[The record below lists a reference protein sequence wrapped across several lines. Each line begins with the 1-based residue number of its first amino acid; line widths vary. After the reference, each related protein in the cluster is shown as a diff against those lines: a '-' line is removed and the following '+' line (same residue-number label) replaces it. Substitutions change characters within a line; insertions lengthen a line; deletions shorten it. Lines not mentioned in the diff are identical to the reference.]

1 MQTAD
6 ATTDLPLAGV
16 RVLDLARLVAGGMVA
31 TVLGDFGAEVVK
43 VEQPKTGDPL
53 RAWSPQGSQ
62 LWWKVYA
69 RNKKSVTLNFGH
81 EQGRLIL
88 LDLARTADVVIES
101 FVPGKLESFGLGPE
115 RLHEVAPGLV
125 IVRASGFG
133 QTGPYRDRPGFG
145 TLVEAMSG
153 FADMTG
159 LPEGPPT
166 LPPLAL
172 ADMIAALYGATATM
186 IALRHRER
194 GGPGQVI
201 DLSLLEP
208 IVSILGPLA
217 AEYQHFGIVPERIGN
232 RAPNTAPRNTYRTSD
247 DKWVA
252 ISASTQ
258 AMAERLLRAV
268 GRQDL
273 LADPRFATNNAR
285 VENVQPLDEAIQAVI
300 GARTLDENLQAFRAQ
315 GVTAGPVYDIAQFL
329 ADPHVQ
335 EREVIVE
342 VPDDD
347 WGTLKMHQPTPRLSA
362 TPGRIRHPGPK
373 LGQHNAE
380 IYGELGL
387 DAAALERLSADG
399 IV

>member
-69 RNKKSVTLNFGH
+69 RNKKSVTLNFGD
-81 EQGRLIL
+81 ERGRAIL

-101 FVPGKLESFGLGPE
+101 FVPGKLEGFGLGPE
-115 RLHEVAPGLV
+115 RLNVVAPGLV

-268 GRQDL
+268 GREDL

-285 VENVQPLDEAIQAVI
+285 VENVQPLDAAIQAVI

-315 GVTAGPVYDIAQFL
+315 GVTAGPVYDIVQFL

-373 LGQHNAE
+373 LGAHNAE

-387 DAAALERLSADG
+387 DAAALARLAADG